1 MTWQRAAGLVAA
13 FLYCMPLFAVA
24 QEVRLTA
31 RDGALEVSGTLLDF
45 DGEFYQIDSVYGVL
59 TIDGAGVACDG
70 DACPDPAA
78 FVSEF
83 MVSGASETGS
93 TLLPALL
100 EAFARREG
108 YGVRRVVEDD
118 SHFTYELTDPAR
130 DAVTARIRFRVSSSD
145 EGFADLL
152 AEQATIAMSFREITE
167 AERARA
173 LDAGLGDMG
182 DPARS
187 RIIALDAL
195 VPVVSAQ
202 NPVRAIALDDLA
214 RAYAGDITNWSQ
226 LGGEDAAISLH
237 LLSSGAG
244 LSRQFVGSV
253 MRPAR
258 AALAPEVTRHPTARD
273 LADAVAADPLA
284 IGISRFSEMG
294 NTRAL
299 ALTGSCGYQNRAS
312 VAALKAEDY
321 PLTVPHFLYTP
332 ARRLP
337 RIARE
342 FLSFSQTPEAQLA
355 VRDVGYVDQAPETH
369 PLSRQ
374 GDRLAKAI
382 LNSGDEIRTDELKR
396 MVGALE
402 GAARLALS
410 FRFDGG
416 STMLDAQS
424 RANIALLAAQ
434 IERGRFDGQSLLFA
448 GFSDGR
454 GRASD
459 NRRLSLR
466 RAEAV
471 RDAVAAVTD
480 TTALFSVS
488 LQADGFG
495 EAMPMACDEDAWG
508 QKVNRRVEV
517 WVR

>member
-1 MTWQRAAGLVAA
+1 MKW
-13 FLYCMPLFAVA
+13 LYAVA
-24 QEVRLTA
+24 MAAIFSLSTPLLAQTSEVRLTA
-31 RDGALEVSGTLLDF
+31 RDGALEVSGTLVDF
-45 DGEFYQIDSVYGVL
+45 DGEFYRIDTIYGVL
-59 TIDGAGVACDG
+59 TIDGAGVVCDG
-70 DACPDPAA
+70 AACPDASA

-83 MVSGASETGS
+83 MVSGASETG
-93 TLLPALL
+93 TVLVPALL
-100 EAFARREG
+100 EAFAQREG
-108 YGVRRVVEDD
+108 YRARRVVEDD
-118 SHFTYELTDPAR
+118 SHFTYELTDTAT
-130 DAVTARIRFRVSSSD
+130 DTLAARIRFRVSSSD

-152 AEQATIAMSFREITE
+152 AEQATIAMSFREVSE

-173 LDAGLGDMG
+173 MDAGLGDLS

-187 RIIALDAL
+187 RIVALDGL
-195 VPVVSAQ
+195 VPVVSSE
-202 NPVRAIALDDLA
+202 NPLRAITLGDLA
-214 RAYAGDITNWSQ
+214 APFAGDTANWAG
-226 LGGEDAAISLH
+226 LGGEDAEIALH
-237 LLSSGAG
+237 MLGGGSG
-244 LSRQFVGSV
+244 LSRTFVTSV

-258 AALAPEVTRHPTARD
+258 ASLAPGITRHETAQD

-284 IGISRFSEMG
+284 IGISTFSETG

-299 ALTGSCGYQNRAS
+299 ALTGSCGYENRAS
-312 VAALKAEDY
+312 VTALKAEDY
-321 PLTVPHFLYTP
+321 PLTVPHFLYSP

-342 FLSFSQTPEAQLA
+342 LLAFTQTPEAQIA
-355 VRDVGYVDQAPETH
+355 VRDAGFVDQSPETH

-382 LNSGDEIRTDELKR
+382 LNSGDEIGTGELQR
-396 MVGALE
+396 LVTAID

-416 STMLDAQS
+416 ASELDAQS
-424 RANIALLAAQ
+424 RANIALLAGE
-434 IERGRFDGQSLLFA
+434 IERGRFDGRTLLFA

-454 GRASD
+454 GSAAD

-471 RDAVAAVTD
+471 RDAVADFTD
-480 TTALFSVS
+480 TTALRGVD
-488 LQADGFG
+488 LVADGFG

-517 WVR
+517 WLR

>member
-1 MTWQRAAGLVAA
+1 MTWQRATGLVAA
-13 FLYCMPLFAVA
+13 FLFSIPLFAVA

-45 DGEFYQIDSVYGVL
+45 DGEFYQIDSIYGVL
-59 TIDGAGVACDG
+59 TIDGAGVACEG
-70 DACPDPAA
+70 AACPDPAA

-100 EAFARREG
+100 EAFAQREG

-130 DAVTARIRFRVSSSD
+130 DALAARIRFRVSSSD

-152 AEQATIAMSFREITE
+152 AEQATIAMSFREISE
-167 AERARA
+167 AERTRA
-173 LDAGLGDMG
+173 LEAGLGDMG
-182 DPARS
+182 NPARS

-195 VPVVSAQ
+195 VPIVSPE
-202 NPVRAIALDDLA
+202 NPVRAIPLDDLA
-214 RAYAGDITNWSQ
+214 RAYSGEITNWSA
-226 LGGEDAAISLH
+226 LDGDDAPITLH
-237 LLSSGAG
+237 LLRGGTG
-244 LSRQFVGSV
+244 LSRMFVRSV
-253 MRPAR
+253 MRPQR
-258 AALAPEVTRHPTARD
+258 ASLAPDITRHDTARD

-284 IGISRFSEMG
+284 IGISRFSETG
-294 NTRAL
+294 NARSL
-299 ALTGSCGYQNRAS
+299 GLTGSCGYQNRPS
-312 VAALKAEDY
+312 VTALKAEDY

-342 FLSFSQTPEAQLA
+342 FLSFSQTPEAQIA
-355 VRDVGYVDQAPETH
+355 VRDAGYVDQSPETH

-382 LNSGDEIRTDELKR
+382 LNSGEEIGADELKR
-396 MVGALE
+396 MVAALD

-416 STMLDAQS
+416 STTLDAQS
-424 RANIALLAAQ
+424 RANIALLAAE

-488 LQADGFG
+488 LGADGFG